1 MSKGVV
7 LRCDADGVV
16 AGIVRDELGLHE
28 VFEVGRAFAACV
40 DRHSLG
46 KALDFLLALRGQ
58 GWVSGW
64 ELNVR
69 VDQQLRT
76 LCFAGVLDGCGVLI
90 AAAPTLGDLNGLGA
104 WTLPDGQHEPDAL
117 EGKRHRDEP
126 QDSLFDQISRLNNE
140 LVNLQRQLTKQNAE
154 LERLNLLK
162 NEFLGM
168 AAHDLRTPLGAITAY
183 SEFLAEDLDAVL
195 RDEHREWLEVIR
207 SSSEYMSR
215 LVDGILDVALSEA
228 GKLSL
233 SPEPTAMSD
242 LVARCVVRNRILAS
256 RKNSILKLESAGP
269 LPVLWVDPARIEQ
282 VVGNLISNAAK
293 FSPPKSTITVRA
305 RPHDGGVLLSVQ
317 DEGPGLRNE
326 NLDQLL
332 QPFRTGAAVGT
343 RSERSTGLGL
353 AIVKRVVEGH
363 GGRVWVT
370 SVEGEGAT
378 FHVFLPNTKG
388 ETQT

>member
-1 MSKGVV
+1 
-7 LRCDADGVV
+7 
-16 AGIVRDELGLHE
+16 
-28 VFEVGRAFAACV
+28 
-40 DRHSLG
+40 
-46 KALDFLLALRGQ
+46 
-58 GWVSGW
+58 
-64 ELNVR
+64 
-69 VDQQLRT
+69 
-76 LCFAGVLDGCGVLI
+76 
-90 AAAPTLGDLNGLGA
+90 
-104 WTLPDGQHEPDAL
+104 
-117 EGKRHRDEP
+117 
-126 QDSLFDQISRLNNE
+126 
-140 LVNLQRQLTKQNAE
+140 LTKQNAE

-378 FHVFLPNTKG
+378 FHVFLPDTKG
-388 ETQT
+388 ETRT